1 MAHVMELEIGGE
13 TYQFKAGFAFIREV
27 DPMHKQKQNGIEEN
41 IGLNVLIGG
50 LYDKDTGDLL
60 DALYAMNKGQSPRI
74 TKAKLE
80 EYIEDCDDIEG
91 LFDQVNDFLLNAN
104 CTKTKAKRLAKM
116 YEKMMERQEAELTG
130 RGRISTEDV

>member
-1 MAHVMELEIGGE
+1 
-13 TYQFKAGFAFIREV
+13 
-27 DPMHKQKQNGIEEN
+27 
-41 IGLNVLIGG
+41 
-50 LYDKDTGDLL
+50 
-60 DALYAMNKGQSPRI
+60 MNKGQSPRI

-116 YEKMMERQEAELTG
+116 YEKMMERQEAELMG
-130 RGRISTEDV
+130 RGRISTGDA